1 MLTAIKFLLVRMGK
15 TLDSLFALFFTL
27 LLVGFVVENLV
38 FLSLHPLDVHDI
50 LTLLLEVVA
59 TLPVLFSLG
68 ILLAV
73 KGS

>member
-15 TLDSLFALFFTL
+15 TLDSLFSLFFTL